1 MPRALWMDRSTF
13 AGHALT
19 VIGSLPEDLRG
30 RLHNLQ
36 VVVED
41 WPSKAQLRE
50 AGVDGEDTLYGL
62 YDGQPLTERGADYGL
77 ILPDRITLFRGPHLE
92 AADDVAGLLAEL
104 RRTVLHE
111 LAHHFGID
119 DDRLQ
124 ALGAY

>member
-1 MPRALWMDRSTF
+1 MDRSTF

-30 RLHNLQ
+30 RLYNLQ

-50 AGVDGEDTLYGL
+50 AGVVGEDTLYGL